1 MDALHTH
8 KERVGSPTI
17 PILPLIKSISS
28 LLGVPVIG
36 VPDCVLCRAG
46 GTPETPHP
54 VLDSVVVL
62 ARKHRHPLS
71 RSAKTVLGLVLFVL
85 VATVDMTPGAR
96 VPAAMTLP
104 ALVPAAMTLPALV
117 PAAMTLPALVPAAMT
132 LGALVLAAMTLGA
145 LVLAAMTLSTLML
158 VAMTLSTLMLVAM
171 TPGST

>member
-17 PILPLIKSISS
+17 PILPLIQFISS

-62 ARKHRHPLS
+62 ACKHRHPLS
-71 RSAKTVLGLVLFVL
+71 RSAKTVLGLVLLVL
-85 VATVDMTPGAR
+85 VATVNMTS
-96 VPAAMTLP
+96 
-104 ALVPAAMTLPALV
+104 
-117 PAAMTLPALVPAAMT
+117 
-132 LGALVLAAMTLGA
+132 GA
-145 LVLAAMTLSTLML
+145 LVLAAMTLSALIL
-158 VAMTLSTLMLVAM
+158 AAMTLPALVLVSMTLPALVLAAMTLPALRQLAHPDPEDSIFMPVAM
-171 TPGST
+171 LTTNSSNDLAII

>member
-17 PILPLIKSISS
+17 PILPLIQFISS

-85 VATVDMTPGAR
+85 VATVDMTPSAR
-96 VPAAMTLP
+96 VS
-104 ALVPAAMTLPALV
+104 
-117 PAAMTLPALVPAAMT
+117 AAMTLPALVPAAMT